1 MDKINRYM
9 REINETDKI
18 WKSEIN
24 EKKEYRNNLN
34 TLNSEKIVNKEPL
47 EIKIERCM
55 LEITNKSNLYA

>member
-1 MDKINRYM
+1 M

-55 LEITNKSNLYA
+55 LEITNKSNL